1 MRFSLHFFLLLAF
14 IAPSFAWANPA
25 VHEEQ
30 KSSGPLIAP
39 RKNEPIQLNLQPT
52 DAKEQYILGQN
63 YDHGNGVPKDQT
75 EAIKWYRKAA
85 DQGYADAQAAIGISY
100 VWGLGVP
107 QDPAKSTTWF
117 RKAADQNNSAA
128 QRELGHRY
136 LNGEG
141 VPQDP
146 VEAVKWF
153 RKAAEQVDFNAMF
166 FMAICYERGL
176 GVPQDKVAAYRWHLL
191 VVGPDNP
198 DSVKFYARQLTDDQI
213 AEAQRL
219 GFEWRR
225 SHRRYYG
232 HK

>member
-1 MRFSLHFFLLLAF
+1 MKSTLHLFLLLAF
-14 IAPSFAWANPA
+14 IASSFAWANPA
-25 VHEEQ
+25 AHEELE
-30 KSSGPLIAP
+30 SSVPLIAP
-39 RKNEPIQLNLQPT
+39 KKSEPIQPNPQPT
-52 DAKEQYILGQN
+52 DAKEQYILGKN
-63 YDHGNGVPKDQT
+63 YDHGNGVPKDQA

-107 QDPAKSTTWF
+107 QDPAKSTIWF
-117 RKAADQNNSAA
+117 QKAADQGHSAA

-136 LNGEG
+136 LRGEG

-166 FMAICYERGL
+166 FMAICYEHGL

-198 DSVKFYARQLTDDQI
+198 DSVKSYARQLSDDQI

-219 GFEWRR
+219 GFEWRW